1 MTKTTFDIPGQF
13 DIVEFISKEAH
24 DLKSPFNRIL
34 GFTKMLLKGMS
45 GPLTDMQKDD
55 LTVVYENSAQAMAA
69 MSNLVDMARLSRGEK
84 AFSAV
89 EANLGNLLAQTAAYW
104 KQNKAVKDV
113 ELVTNIPESE
123 TKIQADESLL
133 KQCLLN
139 WILYVVEYTQP
150 PAQVTLTLNA
160 RATDALITIQSQG
173 KRNIAAAEMFLTMSA
188 YIGQE
193 ILKLHNGRC
202 YWPKGTMR
210 GRSFRFHCQ
219 VCNICRAR
227 RKSHPW
233 SPNRGVL
240 ILSPFPP

>member
-1 MTKTTFDIPGQF
+1 MTKTTFDIPDQF

-69 MSNLVDMARLSRGEK
+69 MSNLVDMSRLSRGEK

-89 EANLGNLLAQTAAYW
+89 EANLNNILAQTVAYW

-113 ELVTNIPESE
+113 ELITNIPESE
-123 TKIQADESLL
+123 TKVQADESLL

-150 PAQVTLTLNA
+150 PAQVTLTLEA
-160 RATDALITIQSQG
+160 RESDALITIQSRG
-173 KRNIAAAEMFLTMSA
+173 KRNIAAAEMILTMTA
-188 YIGQE
+188 YIGQA
-193 ILKLHNGRC
+193 ILKLHG
-202 YWPKGTMR
+202 G
-210 GRSFRFHCQ
+210 Q
-219 VCNICRAR
+219 VLLAEGDDEGAVIQVSLPR
-227 RKSHPW
+227 
-233 SPNRGVL
+233 L
-240 ILSPFPP
+240 

>member
-1 MTKTTFDIPGQF
+1 MTKSAFEIPEQF

-55 LTVVYENSAQAMAA
+55 LTVVYENSVQAMAA
-69 MSNLVDMARLSRGEK
+69 MSNLVDMSRLSRGEK

-89 EANLGNLLAQTAAYW
+89 DANLNNILAQTVAYW

-113 ELVTNIPESE
+113 ELTAQIPETE
-123 TKIQADESLL
+123 TKIRADESLL

-150 PAQVTLTLNA
+150 PAQVTLTLES
-160 RATDALITIQSQG
+160 RETDALLTIQSQG
-173 KRNIAAAEMFLTMSA
+173 KRNIAAAEMILTMTA
-188 YIGQE
+188 YIGQA
-193 ILKLHNGRC
+193 ILKLHSGQVLLAEGDDEGAVIQVSL
-202 YWPKGTMR
+202 PK
-210 GRSFRFHCQ
+210 
-219 VCNICRAR
+219 
-227 RKSHPW
+227 
-233 SPNRGVL
+233 L
-240 ILSPFPP
+240 

>member
-1 MTKTTFDIPGQF
+1 MTKTTFDIPDQF

-55 LTVVYENSAQAMAA
+55 LTVVYENSVQAMAA
-69 MSNLVDMARLSRGEK
+69 MSNLVDMSRLSRGEK

-113 ELVTNIPESE
+113 ELVTNIPEAE
-123 TKIQADESLL
+123 LKVRADESLL

-139 WILYVVEYTQP
+139 WIQYVVEYTQA
-150 PAQVTLTLNA
+150 PAIVTLTLES
-160 RATDALITIQSQG
+160 RATDALITIQSRG
-173 KRNIAAAEMFLTMSA
+173 KHNPAAAEMLLTMSA
-188 YIGQE
+188 YIGQS
-193 ILKLHNGRC
+193 ILKLHEGRILLAEGDDEGAVIQVSL
-202 YWPKGTMR
+202 PK
-210 GRSFRFHCQ
+210 
-219 VCNICRAR
+219 
-227 RKSHPW
+227 
-233 SPNRGVL
+233 L
-240 ILSPFPP
+240 

>member
-1 MTKTTFDIPGQF
+1 MTKTTFDIPDQF

-55 LTVVYENSAQAMAA
+55 LTVVYENSVQAMAA
-69 MSNLVDMARLSRGEK
+69 MSNLVDMSRLSRGEK

-89 EANLGNLLAQTAAYW
+89 EANLGNLLAQTVAYW
-104 KQNKAVKDV
+104 KQNKAVKEV
-113 ELVTNIPESE
+113 ELVTNIPEAE
-123 TKIQADESLL
+123 TKTQADEALL

-150 PAQVTLTLNA
+150 PAQVTLTLEP
-160 RATDALITIQSQG
+160 RASDALITIQSRG

-188 YIGQE
+188 YIGQA
-193 ILKLHNGRC
+193 ILKLHNGQVLLAEGDDEGAVIQIAL
-202 YWPKGTMR
+202 PK
-210 GRSFRFHCQ
+210 H
-219 VCNICRAR
+219 
-227 RKSHPW
+227 
-233 SPNRGVL
+233 
-240 ILSPFPP
+240 

>member
-1 MTKTTFDIPGQF
+1 MTKTTFDIPDQL

-55 LTVVYENSAQAMAA
+55 LTVVYENSVQAMVA
-69 MSNLVDMARLSRGEK
+69 MSNLVDMSRLSRGEK

-89 EANLGNLLAQTAAYW
+89 EANLGNLLAQTVAYW
-104 KQNKAVKDV
+104 KQNKAVKEV
-113 ELVTNIPESE
+113 ELVTNIPEAE
-123 TKIQADESLL
+123 TKVQADEALL

-150 PAQVTLTLNA
+150 PAQVTLTLEP
-160 RATDALITIQSQG
+160 RASDALITIQSRG

-188 YIGQE
+188 YIGQA
-193 ILKLHNGRC
+193 ILKLHNGQVLLAEGDDEGAVIQIAL
-202 YWPKGTMR
+202 PK
-210 GRSFRFHCQ
+210 H
-219 VCNICRAR
+219 
-227 RKSHPW
+227 
-233 SPNRGVL
+233 
-240 ILSPFPP
+240 

>member
-1 MTKTTFDIPGQF
+1 MTKTTFDIPDQF

-89 EANLGNLLAQTAAYW
+89 DANLGNLLAQTAAYW

-113 ELVTNIPESE
+113 ELVTNIPEAE
-123 TKIQADESLL
+123 TKIRADESLL

-150 PAQVTLTLNA
+150 PAQVTLTLEL
-160 RATDALITIQSQG
+160 RESDALITIESRG
-173 KRNIAAAEMFLTMSA
+173 KRNPAAAEMILTMTA
-188 YIGQE
+188 YIGQT
-193 ILKLHNGRC
+193 ILKLHNG
-202 YWPKGTMR
+202 
-210 GRSFRFHCQ
+210 Q
-219 VCNICRAR
+219 VLLAEGDDEGAVIQVSLPR
-227 RKSHPW
+227 
-233 SPNRGVL
+233 L
-240 ILSPFPP
+240 

>member
-1 MTKTTFDIPGQF
+1 MTKTTFDIPDQF

-89 EANLGNLLAQTAAYW
+89 EANLGNLLAQTVAYW

-113 ELVTNIPESE
+113 ELVTNLPEAE
-123 TKIQADESLL
+123 IKVRADESLL

-139 WILYVVEYTQP
+139 WILYVVEYTQA
-150 PAQVTLTLNA
+150 PAQVTLTLES
-160 RATDALITIQSQG
+160 RESGALITIQGQG
-173 KRNIAAAEMFLTMSA
+173 KRNIAAAEMILTMAA
-188 YIGQE
+188 YIGQA
-193 ILKLHNGRC
+193 ILKLHNG
-202 YWPKGTMR
+202 
-210 GRSFRFHCQ
+210 Q
-219 VCNICRAR
+219 VLLAEGDDEGAVIRV
-227 RKSHPW
+227 SLP
-233 SPNRGVL
+233 GL
-240 ILSPFPP
+240 

>member
-1 MTKTTFDIPGQF
+1 MTKTTFDIPDQF

-55 LTVVYENSAQAMAA
+55 LTVVYENSVQAMAA

-89 EANLGNLLAQTAAYW
+89 EANLGNLLAQTVAYW

-113 ELVTNIPESE
+113 ELVTNLPEAE
-123 TKIQADESLL
+123 IKVRADESLL

-139 WILYVVEYTQP
+139 WILYAVEYTQA
-150 PAQVTLTLNA
+150 PAQVTLTLEP
-160 RATDALITIQSQG
+160 RESGALITIQGHG
-173 KRNIAAAEMFLTMSA
+173 KRNIAAAEMILTMTA
-188 YIGQE
+188 YIGQA
-193 ILKLHNGRC
+193 ILKLHNG
-202 YWPKGTMR
+202 
-210 GRSFRFHCQ
+210 Q
-219 VCNICRAR
+219 VLLAEGDDEGAVIQV
-227 RKSHPW
+227 SLP
-233 SPNRGVL
+233 GL
-240 ILSPFPP
+240 

>member
-1 MTKTTFDIPGQF
+1 MTKSAFEIPEQF

-69 MSNLVDMARLSRGEK
+69 MSNLVDMSRLSRGEK

-89 EANLGNLLAQTAAYW
+89 ETNLGNLLAQTAAYW

-113 ELVTNIPESE
+113 ELTTRIPETE
-123 TKIQADESLL
+123 TKIRADESLL

-150 PAQVTLTLNA
+150 PAQVTLTLES
-160 RATDALITIQSQG
+160 RESSALITIQSRG
-173 KRNIAAAEMFLTMSA
+173 KRNIATAEMILTMTA
-188 YIGQE
+188 YIGQAT
-193 ILKLHNGRC
+193 LKLHNGQVLLAEGDDEGAVIQVSL
-202 YWPKGTMR
+202 PK
-210 GRSFRFHCQ
+210 
-219 VCNICRAR
+219 
-227 RKSHPW
+227 
-233 SPNRGVL
+233 L
-240 ILSPFPP
+240 